1 MSTNNFPRVSA
12 ILSRIPDAATRWPGW
27 FWPHCPECG
36 EECDLDAYDDPFC
49 YRDGCANYC
58 IPITPVQ
65 KFAPITDESDAD
77 AWHGGDTDP
86 RNMHHLWAMLEA
98 VDVWDEPCISKYKT
112 SNACIETEKGPA
124 FGEADNIIEA
134 MLRCLEEA
142 TQ

>member
-27 FWPHCPECG
+27 FWPVCPECG
-36 EECDLDAYDDPFC
+36 EECDLDAHDDPFC

-86 RNMHHLWAMLEA
+86 RNMHHLWSMLEA
-98 VDVWDEPCISKYKT
+98 VDDHNNPQL
-112 SNACIETEKGPA
+112 GG
-124 FGEADNIIEA
+124 GEACVQRGGLLIFGTDPNPIEA

-142 TQ
+142 TR